1 MTEYTAHR
9 RCMNELTRKKMIKVN
24 RIRLKEV
31 DLTLPDRAS
40 QEELRAILA
49 KHFKTTNIQS
59 DYEST
64 T

>member
-1 MTEYTAHR
+1 MTEYMAHR
-9 RCMNELTRKKMIKVN
+9 RCMNELTRKIMIKVN

-40 QEELRAILA
+40 LEELRAILA
-49 KHFKTTNIQS
+49 EHFKTTNIQF
-59 DYEST
+59 DYELT